1 VRPLP
6 AAIRASTSSWIV
18 AAPRT
23 PALLWPAGDRRHTNA
38 VSRWLAALTE
48 TDGTLACDPGKVEA
62 LVSAWPISSADIRRR
77 IGVSRQFTPWFDRLR
92 RKRLRWK
99 RLREEARGIPC
110 GSQGR
115 HCEFRFAAPAAAALS
130 RDGMLHLA
138 R

>member
-1 VRPLP
+1 MRPLP

-23 PALLWPAGDRRHTNA
+23 PALLWRAGDRRHTNA
-38 VSRWLAALTE
+38 VSRWLDALTE

-62 LVSAWPISSADIRRR
+62 LVSAWPISSRRYPPPDW
-77 IGVSRQFTPWFDRLR
+77 GVAPVHAVVRPVLRAGSVCAQRHAAFLAEVKDGTVNFDL
-92 RKRLRWK
+92 LHQ
-99 RLREEARGIPC
+99 P
-110 GSQGR
+110 
-115 HCEFRFAAPAAAALS
+115 AALS